1 MTSPLLDS
9 KLADTQL
16 LDPMRFPLHG
26 ERLIEASAGT
36 GKTFT
41 LAALYLRLLL
51 GHGPQLEEGQ
61 HSAHPRPLRVPE
73 ILVVTFTEAATEEL
87 RGRIRARIHEARL
100 AFLAGSGKDDPLLA
114 QLLAEVEDSAL
125 AARLLLDAER
135 QMDEAAIFTIHG
147 FCQRML
153 RQNAFESGAL
163 FSRELITDE
172 SLLRLQAVRDY
183 WRSEFYGQS
192 RSLIEV
198 VAGLWSSPEALLDDM
213 SGWFANGE
221 LQLLP
226 ALSEA
231 SLAEYH
237 QQQLARIEAIRSG

>member
-1 MTSPLLDS
+1 
-9 KLADTQL
+9 
-16 LDPMRFPLHG
+16 MRFPLHG

-51 GHGPQLEEGQ
+51 GHGPQQESGV
-61 HSAHPRPLRVPE
+61 SCAHPRPLRVPE

-100 AFLAGSGKDDPLLA
+100 AFLGASKKADPLLGR
-114 QLLAEVEDSAL
+114 LLDEVEDHAL
-125 AARLLLDAER
+125 AARQLLDAER

-147 FCQRML
+147 FRQRML

-163 FSRELITDE
+163 FNRELITDE
-172 SLLRLQAVRDY
+172 SQLRLQAVRDY

-192 RSLIEV
+192 RSLI
-198 VAGLWSSPEALLDDM
+198 
-213 SGWFANGE
+213 
-221 LQLLP
+221 
-226 ALSEA
+226 
-231 SLAEYH
+231 
-237 QQQLARIEAIRSG
+237 